1 MDLAISEMNVA
12 SVQGTSKNLGS
23 ERVPELRTRSIN
35 IDLDGYSILY
45 VVMCFV
51 SLLNGLFAVHKR
63 ENSTPKPGTSL
74 IMNCHPLP
82 IGTAQNHLL
91 AVYSTVVL

>member
-1 MDLAISEMNVA
+1 MDSAISEMNAA

-23 ERVPELRTRSIN
+23 ERVLELRTRSIN
-35 IDLDGYSILY
+35 IDLDGYSIY

-51 SLLNGLFAVHKR
+51 SLLNDLFAVHKR